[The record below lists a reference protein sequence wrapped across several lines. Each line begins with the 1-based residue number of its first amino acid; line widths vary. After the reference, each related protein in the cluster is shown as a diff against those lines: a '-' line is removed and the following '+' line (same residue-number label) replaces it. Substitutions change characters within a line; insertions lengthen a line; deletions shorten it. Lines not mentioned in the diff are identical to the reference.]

1 MRIHQ
6 ISPLTGTLV
15 ELDSEI
21 LISNA
26 GGPLENAL
34 VNVSQGEIARFFPIS
49 LQASNPI
56 QGEFCPVA
64 FISPLDRF
72 EGIE

>member
-34 VNVSQGEIARFFPIS
+34 VNVSQGEIARFFQFPFRF
-49 LQASNPI
+49 LI
-56 QGEFCPVA
+56 QSKESFA
-64 FISPLDRF
+64 R
-72 EGIE
+72 